1 MSMEE
6 NQSNQ
11 VVLKLSEESLL
22 LHRVRILFSGHILDI
37 LYGHLPL
44 TLMAFQVLTALVLVT
59 LFYFSQGFYLL

>member
-1 MSMEE
+1 MEE
-6 NQSNQ
+6 TQSNQ

-22 LHRVRILFSGHILDI
+22 LHRASILFSGHILDS
-37 LYGHLPL
+37 LYDHLPL